1 MDAHKTY
8 EKLSIFLPEIVYIT
22 GLIIGVSL
30 LIGGI
35 ILGLSGFLS
44 FPL

>member
-8 EKLSIFLPEIVYIT
+8 EKISIVFPAIVYIT
-22 GLIIGVSL
+22 GLLIAISL

-35 ILGLSGFLS
+35 VIGLSSFLL
-44 FPL
+44 FQL